1 MKRFDI
7 MILTILLILISFLSL
22 MHYFVR
28 CRRMGRIVNKIPGP
42 EPYPIIGNLLSFQ
55 VDNEHLL
62 ENVWKMNEEYY
73 PIYKTWSFF
82 TPIVTLLHPED
93 VEVLMKST
101 KHIEKSTIYKYL
113 QPWLSTGL
121 ITSAGDKWQKRR
133 KILTPAFHFNIL
145 KHFVVIFNEESQF
158 FIETLQEEGKGNPI
172 VKDLQQLISEYTLNT
187 ICETAMGTPLK
198 EKNEFQFNYRNAV
211 YAFGKIATYRMVRP
225 WYYFDT
231 VFALSSNG
239 RLQKK
244 LLKTMHDFSKNII
257 AERKRFHEQTNGKFL
272 QNLENMEENDIFS
285 EGFDKNDK
293 NSLFKK
299 RLAMLDLLIATSVKD
314 NEIDEEGIRE
324 EVDTFMFAG
333 HDTTAM
339 ALVFALLLFA
349 KHKDVQQGIRDE
361 VNTVMQQEGYKLTIS
376 VLREFSYLERCI
388 KESLRLYPS
397 VHIISRYI
405 SQDLQLKKYLVPAG
419 STCHVSIHSLH
430 RNPEYWPNPDVF
442 DPDRFLPEN
451 VKGRNPYSYIPFS
464 AGLRNCIGQRFAMFE
479 IKLMIAYILHNFY
492 LEPVDELDD
501 VKMIADII
509 LRSSK
514 PLRVKFI
521 PIKR

>member
-1 MKRFDI
+1 

-121 ITSAGDKWQKRR
+121 ITSA
-133 KILTPAFHFNIL
+133 
-145 KHFVVIFNEESQF
+145 
-158 FIETLQEEGKGNPI
+158 
-172 VKDLQQLISEYTLNT
+172 
-187 ICETAMGTPLK
+187 ETAMGTPLK

>member
-1 MKRFDI
+1 
-7 MILTILLILISFLSL
+7 MILTIFSVFILFLFLL
-22 MHYFVR
+22 HYFVR
-28 CRRMGRIVNKIPGP
+28 CQRAGRIVSKIPGP
-42 EPYPIIGNLLSFQ
+42 KAYPIVGNLLRFQ

-62 ENVWKMNEEYY
+62 EKIWEMNEEYY
-73 PIYKTWSFF
+73 PIYKTWSFSI
-82 TPIVTLLHPED
+82 PIVTLLHPED

-101 KHIEKSTIYKYL
+101 KHIEKGSTYKYL

-121 ITSAGDKWQKRR
+121 ITSTGDKWQKRR

-158 FIETLQEEGKGNPI
+158 LIESLKKEGKGNPI
-172 VKDLQQLISEYTLNT
+172 VKDLQQLIPEHTLNI

-198 EKNEFQFNYRNAV
+198 EKNEFQSKYRDAV
-211 YAFGKIATYRMVRP
+211 HAFGKIAIYRMVRP
-225 WYYFDT
+225 WYYSDT

-239 RLQKK
+239 RQQKK

-257 AERKRFHEQTNGKFL
+257 AERKRFHERTNGRFL

-285 EGFDKNDK
+285 EGFDENNKNPI
-293 NSLFKK
+293 FKK
-299 RLAMLDLLIATSVKD
+299 RLAMLDLLIASSMKD

-339 ALVFALLLFA
+339 ALIFALLLFA

-361 VNTVMQQEGYKLTIS
+361 VNTVMQQENYKLTIS

-397 VHIISRYI
+397 VHIVSRHI
-405 SQDLQLKKYLVPAG
+405 SQDLQLKNYLVPAG
-419 STCHVSIHSLH
+419 SSCNVNIYSLH
-430 RNPEYWPNPDVF
+430 RNPEFWPNPDVF

-464 AGLRNCIGQRFAMFE
+464 AGLRNCIGQKFAMFE
-479 IKLMIAYILHNFY
+479 IKLIIAYILHNFY

-521 PIKR
+521 PIKL